1 MTHPTDRST
10 VFTITEAIRRAA
22 RSPLFRKYVAL
33 FLAVV
38 SAVLLFNALFMV
50 WFSYQ
55 ETRAGL
61 IKLQREQAESAASKI
76 GQFVREIENQL
87 GWTTQL
93 PWSTAAIEQ
102 RRFDGLRLL
111 RQVPAITELVQL
123 DGKGLEQLRVSRLS
137 MDAVG
142 TLTDNSK
149 ELKFTSALAN
159 KIFYSPIYFRRESEP
174 YMTLSMAGAR
184 RDAGVSVAEVN
195 LKFIWDVVSQ
205 IKVGQ
210 TGQAFVVDAEGRLL
224 AHPDISL
231 VLRKTDLSKFEQVIS
246 ARQRPNL
253 PDQERIQVGRDVR
266 GERVLTAH
274 AAITPTGWLVFVE
287 LPEYEANAPLRAA
300 LARSALL
307 LLGGLSLAGLAG
319 LFLARRMLVPIEAMR
334 AGAMRIG
341 SGDLDHR
348 ITIKT
353 NDELQELA
361 DGFNDMAGRLS
372 ESYTDLEGKIEIRT
386 RELAQSIADLRT
398 LGEVSQSVNSSLN
411 MDDVLST
418 IVAKAVQ
425 LSRTDAGSIYVLDHP
440 GNTFTLR
447 ANFGMTE
454 RLIAEIGRQQSG
466 MGLTMI
472 GRAARSRQVVQVA
485 DLLTEPDNPVQALL
499 LTSGFKAVLAVP
511 LIGVDSVVGCL
522 IVRRKQTGEFAP
534 QVVDLMQTFA
544 AQSTLALQNAR
555 LFREIQEKGRQL
567 EIASEHKSQFLANM
581 SHELRTPLNAILGYT
596 ELIIDGVY
604 GAVPE
609 KSRQVLD
616 RVQVNGKHLLS
627 LINDVLDLTKIEA
640 GQLSLSL
647 ADYQVGSLID
657 GVISAT
663 GSLAQTKGLE
673 LRASVEPGLPT
684 AFGDERRLKQV
695 MLNLVGNALKFTDKG
710 HVEVAALK
718 DGDTLRLRVSD
729 TGPGIAARDQAKVFE
744 EFQQVDTSSTKEKGG
759 SGLGLAI
766 TKRIVEMHGGT
777 VGLTSEVGVGSVF
790 TVTLPIRV
798 AAKKVPHD

>member
-1 MTHPTDRST
+1 
-10 VFTITEAIRRAA
+10 
-22 RSPLFRKYVAL
+22 
-33 FLAVV
+33 
-38 SAVLLFNALFMV
+38 
-50 WFSYQ
+50 
-55 ETRAGL
+55 
-61 IKLQREQAESAASKI
+61 
-76 GQFVREIENQL
+76 
-87 GWTTQL
+87 
-93 PWSTAAIEQ
+93 
-102 RRFDGLRLL
+102 
-111 RQVPAITELVQL
+111 
-123 DGKGLEQLRVSRLS
+123 
-137 MDAVG
+137 
-142 TLTDNSK
+142 
-149 ELKFTSALAN
+149 
-159 KIFYSPIYFRRESEP
+159 
-174 YMTLSMAGAR
+174 
-184 RDAGVSVAEVN
+184 
-195 LKFIWDVVSQ
+195 
-205 IKVGQ
+205 
-210 TGQAFVVDAEGRLL
+210 
-224 AHPDISL
+224 
-231 VLRKTDLSKFEQVIS
+231 
-246 ARQRPNL
+246 
-253 PDQERIQVGRDVR
+253 
-266 GERVLTAH
+266 
-274 AAITPTGWLVFVE
+274 
-287 LPEYEANAPLRAA
+287 
-300 LARSALL
+300 
-307 LLGGLSLAGLAG
+307 
-319 LFLARRMLVPIEAMR
+319 
-334 AGAMRIG
+334 
-341 SGDLDHR
+341 
-348 ITIKT
+348 
-353 NDELQELA
+353 
-361 DGFNDMAGRLS
+361 
-372 ESYTDLEGKIEIRT
+372 
-386 RELAQSIADLRT
+386 
-398 LGEVSQSVNSSLN
+398 
-411 MDDVLST
+411 
-418 IVAKAVQ
+418 
-425 LSRTDAGSIYVLDHP
+425 
-440 GNTFTLR
+440 
-447 ANFGMTE
+447 
-454 RLIAEIGRQQSG
+454 
-466 MGLTMI
+466 
-472 GRAARSRQVVQVA
+472 
-485 DLLTEPDNPVQALL
+485 
-499 LTSGFKAVLAVP
+499 
-511 LIGVDSVVGCL
+511 
-522 IVRRKQTGEFAP
+522 
-534 QVVDLMQTFA
+534 VVDLMQTFA